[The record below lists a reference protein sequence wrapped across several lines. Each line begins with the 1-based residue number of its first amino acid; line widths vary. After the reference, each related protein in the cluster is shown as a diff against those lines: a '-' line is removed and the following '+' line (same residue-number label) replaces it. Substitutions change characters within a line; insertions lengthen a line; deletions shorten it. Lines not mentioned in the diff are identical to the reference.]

1 MNRFSPKSLRQRIM
15 LFVLL
20 PTAFL
25 LLAFG
30 IVGFL
35 YARGKLLTQWGEAA
49 ILKLERAAHHVDMRL
64 AASRMW
70 FSLFQASFVQPFS
83 RPVQE
88 LILKQMRQAEGV
100 VDVAVILAEPRKPS
114 VFPRMLPNVLGR
126 GMYGMGLGQGRFA
139 SKTAVRMSKPKL
151 DPKRGSKTVVISAD
165 LFDIADEPVG
175 RIEITLAFEYLI
187 EDIQSSGWW
196 QSNRAFLV
204 DQDGQVLAA
213 TTSDAALF
221 LAANG
226 SEIESRIL
234 DRLQRQPFGIEMG
247 KGYPSAEIGGFYRLH
262 EADWYLVMIAPG
274 SDILAPMVRFR
285 LVYIVSLISVVFLT
299 MLLIRRTM
307 RHTVDAI
314 RDVSRAARSLAGGK
328 FTKLAVSSRDEVGEL
343 AQSFNEMAIQLQ
355 ERLRMK
361 QSLSLAMEI
370 QQTLLPD
377 RTVRFQQLDIVGK
390 TLYSD
395 ETGGDYYDVIPIPGM
410 DGRRIAVAVGD
421 GAEHGVAAALLM
433 TTVRALLRSRILIG
447 GGMAQVVTDVNRW
460 LCIDTAST
468 GTFMTL
474 FVMTLDV
481 DRKSICWVRAGHEPA
496 MYYDASA
503 ERFEDFGGAGIALGV
518 DDTWEYAEYCFKG
531 WKPGDILLV
540 GTDGIWET
548 ENPAGL
554 RYGKHRLQAVI
565 RKNRKA
571 PASQML
577 DAIIADV
584 TAFREELPVDDD
596 ITLVILKF

>member
-1 MNRFSPKSLRQRIM
+1 
-15 LFVLL
+15 
-20 PTAFL
+20 
-25 LLAFG
+25 
-30 IVGFL
+30 
-35 YARGKLLTQWGEAA
+35 
-49 ILKLERAAHHVDMRL
+49 
-64 AASRMW
+64 
-70 FSLFQASFVQPFS
+70 
-83 RPVQE
+83 
-88 LILKQMRQAEGV
+88 
-100 VDVAVILAEPRKPS
+100 
-114 VFPRMLPNVLGR
+114 
-126 GMYGMGLGQGRFA
+126 
-139 SKTAVRMSKPKL
+139 
-151 DPKRGSKTVVISAD
+151 
-165 LFDIADEPVG
+165 
-175 RIEITLAFEYLI
+175 
-187 EDIQSSGWW
+187 
-196 QSNRAFLV
+196 
-204 DQDGQVLAA
+204 
-213 TTSDAALF
+213 
-221 LAANG
+221 
-226 SEIESRIL
+226 
-234 DRLQRQPFGIEMG
+234 
-247 KGYPSAEIGGFYRLH
+247 
-262 EADWYLVMIAPG
+262 
-274 SDILAPMVRFR
+274 MVRFR
-285 LVYIVSLISVVFLT
+285 LVYIVSLIAVVFLT
-299 MLLIRRTM
+299 MLLIRRAM
-307 RHTVDAI
+307 CRTVDTI
-314 RDVSRAARSLAGGK
+314 RDVSRAARSLAGGT
-328 FTKLAVSSRDEVGEL
+328 FTKLAVSSQDEVGEL
-343 AQSFNEMAIQLQ
+343 AQSFNEMAIQLR

-377 RTVRFQQLDIVGK
+377 RMVRFQHLDIVGK

-410 DGRRIAVAVGD
+410 DGRRVAVAVGD

-474 FVMTLDV
+474 FVMTLDI

-503 ERFEDFGGAGIALGV
+503 ERFEEFGGEGIALGV
-518 DDTWEYAEYCFKG
+518 DDAWEYGEYCFKG

-565 RKNRKA
+565 RRNRKA
-571 PASQML
+571 AASRML